1 MLSGGWLVS
10 LLYGPKYTNAATFIA
25 WLAAMWG
32 LRIFRVAPTVAAI
45 AQGDTQN
52 AMFSNLARSLALI
65 GMLCVA
71 AVGAGLFWIPI
82 CGFVGEMLA
91 TAVTIWRL
99 SHRNQ
104 LAPSL
109 CLRAGVPFFVG
120 LAMATAAILLGAT
133 HNGIPLAILATLV
146 IPGISITA
154 MFVSHPHLLQELR
167 AFLGSARRKLIPAPP
182 VVESVEI

>member
-1 MLSGGWLVS
+1 
-10 LLYGPKYTNAATFIA
+10 
-25 WLAAMWG
+25 MWG

-82 CGFVGEMLA
+82 CGFIGEMLA

-104 LAPSL
+104 LAPAL
-109 CLRAGVPFFVG
+109 CLRSGIPFFVG
-120 LAMATAAILLGAT
+120 VAAATAAIILCAA
-133 HNGIPLAILATLV
+133 HNGIPIATAASII
-146 IPGISITA
+146 IPGIAITA
-154 MFVSHPHLLQELR
+154 MFALHPHLLHD
-167 AFLGSARRKLIPAPP
+167 F
-182 VVESVEI
+182 